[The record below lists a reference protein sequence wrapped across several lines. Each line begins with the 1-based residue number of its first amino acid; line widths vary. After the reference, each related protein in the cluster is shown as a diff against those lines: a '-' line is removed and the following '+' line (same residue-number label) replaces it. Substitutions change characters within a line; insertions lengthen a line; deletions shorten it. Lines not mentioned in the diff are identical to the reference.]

1 MAGDWDRVTALQT
14 ETSWLCRDSLD
25 RDRLLDMER
34 RIRPA
39 RRIHLSLIAVG
50 ILLFGPP
57 WTLAMIAVAAVG
69 FWWMERGL
77 PRRRHPEYTIAAAW
91 CLAQIGIGVAIAL
104 TGAATSYA
112 IAWLAI
118 PVATLPAR
126 FSLPGV
132 IAGVGFTL
140 GVLVAATVGP
150 DPAQALDDYL
160 YILCA
165 AVVIISI
172 AVYGVPLMTSDAE
185 HRSGSLIDPLTG
197 LLNRAQLETRFD
209 ELAYQAKVSGQPL
222 AMLMCDL
229 DHFKVVNDAHGH
241 ATGDDV
247 LRDAAYAIRR
257 NLRPFDVVY
266 RLGGEEFLALLPGT
280 GPVRAMAIAER
291 LRSTVELGPTGGVPM
306 TVSVGVAVLGPDA
319 EDRSYETMFSRA
331 DGALYGAK
339 AAGRNQVVTADP
351 PGTVSNRL
359 FVREDRRE
367 RRPEGAEPAP
377 QPEDA

>member
-1 MAGDWDRVTALQT
+1 
-14 ETSWLCRDSLD
+14 
-25 RDRLLDMER
+25 MER

-39 RRIHLSLIAVG
+39 RRAHLALIACG
-50 ILLFGPP
+50 IVLFGPP

-77 PRRRHPEYTIAAAW
+77 PQRRHPEYTIAAAW
-91 CLAQIGIGVAIAL
+91 CLAQLGIGVAIAL

-112 IAWLAI
+112 ICWLAI

-126 FSLPGV
+126 FSLRGV

-140 GVLVAATVGP
+140 AVLLAATVIP

-165 AVVIISI
+165 AVVIVSI
-172 AVYGVPLMTSDAE
+172 AIYGVPLMTSDAE

-197 LLNRAQLETRFD
+197 LLNRAQLETRFE
-209 ELAYQAKVSGQPL
+209 ELAYQAQVSGQPL
-222 AMLMCDL
+222 AMLMCDI
-229 DHFKVVNDAHGH
+229 DHFKGVNDGHGH
-241 ATGDDV
+241 ATGDAV

-266 RLGGEEFLALLPGT
+266 RLGGEEFLAILPGT
-280 GPVRAMAIAER
+280 GPIRALAIAER
-291 LRSTVELGPTGGVPM
+291 LRSTVELGPTGGVPI
-306 TVSVGVAVLGPDA
+306 TVSVGVSVLSADA
-319 EDRSYETMFSRA
+319 EDRTYETMFGRA
-331 DGALYGAK
+331 DGALYAAK

-351 PGTVSNRL
+351 PGSSSNRL
-359 FVREDRRE
+359 FVREE
-367 RRPEGAEPAP
+367 RRRRPVDAPDAAEQTP
-377 QPEDA
+377 QSEDA

>member
-1 MAGDWDRVTALQT
+1 
-14 ETSWLCRDSLD
+14 
-25 RDRLLDMER
+25 MER

-50 ILLFGPP
+50 IVLFGPP

-69 FWWMERGL
+69 FWSMERGL
-77 PRRRHPEYTIAAAW
+77 PSRRHPEYTIAAAW

-126 FSLPGV
+126 FSLRGV
-132 IAGVGFTL
+132 VAGVLFTL
-140 GVLVAATVGP
+140 GVLLAATIAP
-150 DPAQALDDYL
+150 DPAQARDDYL

-165 AVVIISI
+165 AVVVISI

-247 LRDAAYAIRR
+247 LRDSAYAIRR

-306 TVSVGVAVLGPDA
+306 TVSVGVAVLSPDA
-319 EDRSYETMFSRA
+319 EDRTYETMFARA
-331 DGALYGAK
+331 DGALYAAK

-351 PGTVSNRL
+351 PGSVSNKL
-359 FVREDRRE
+359 FRRE
-367 RRPEGAEPAP
+367 ERRHRAPEQGGAPGLFPAP
-377 QPEDA
+377 QPEET

>member
-1 MAGDWDRVTALQT
+1 
-14 ETSWLCRDSLD
+14 
-25 RDRLLDMER
+25 MER

-39 RRIHLSLIAVG
+39 RRTHLSLIAIG
-50 ILLFGPP
+50 IMLFGPP
-57 WTLAMIAVAAVG
+57 WTLAMIGVAAVG

-77 PRRRHPEYTIAAAW
+77 PQRRHPEYTIAAAW
-91 CLAQIGIGVAIAL
+91 CLAQIGIGVAVAL

-118 PVATLPAR
+118 PIATLPAR
-126 FSLPGV
+126 FSLRGV
-132 IAGVGFTL
+132 IAGVVFTL
-140 GVLVAATVGP
+140 GVLLVATVAP
-150 DPAQALDDYL
+150 DPAQAQDDFL

-165 AVVIISI
+165 AVVVISI
-172 AVYGVPLMTSDAE
+172 ALYGVPLMTSDAE

-197 LLNRAQLETRFD
+197 LLNRAQLQTRFE

-229 DHFKVVNDAHGH
+229 DHFKIVNDAHGH

-247 LRDAAYAIRR
+247 LRDSAYAIRR

-280 GPVRAMAIAER
+280 GPIRALAIAER

-306 TVSVGVAVLGPDA
+306 TVSVGVAVLSPED
-319 EDRSYETMFSRA
+319 EDRSYESMFGRA
-331 DGALYGAK
+331 DGALYAAK

-351 PGTVSNRL
+351 PASASNKL
-359 FVREDRRE
+359 FVREE
-367 RRPEGAEPAP
+367 RRRRTPDEGGAPGLLPAP
-377 QPEDA
+377 QPEEG